1 MVVVIAVLIV
11 VVRRVQVAVE
21 MVVLVHVNPLVQEDV
36 HLAAPALARVVV
48 VLIVRARALEL
59 QLDNV

>member
-1 MVVVIAVLIV
+1 MVIAVLIV

-21 MVVLVHVNPLVQEDV
+21 MVVLAHVNPLVQEDV
-36 HLAAPALARVVV
+36 HLAAQDLARVVV

-59 QLDNV
+59 QPDNV

>member
-1 MVVVIAVLIV
+1 MVIAVLIV

-21 MVVLVHVNPLVQEDV
+21 MVVLAHVNPLVQEDV
-36 HLAAPALARVVV
+36 HLAAQALARVVV